1 MAFVDRVVQHPNRVR
16 LTPVSGQTNVYDM
29 TRAEGTVTT
38 AGTPLNKKNLTNEI
52 KSLISTAMAK
62 VNAAL
67 TIDASGNVRM
77 RNIQCGNVVI
87 STASHSKENV
97 KQHITFATAFT
108 EQPRVVA
115 TMRGGAPT
123 SGSISVK
130 SVTTTGFD
138 LYAYR
143 TTNTNTEIDWIAMR

>member
-16 LTPVSGQTNVYDM
+16 LTPVSGETNVYDM
-29 TRAEGTVTT
+29 TRAEGTITT
-38 AGTPLNKKNLTNEI
+38 PGTPLNKKNLTNEV
-52 KSLISTAMAK
+52 KTLISTAMAK

-67 TIDASGNVRM
+67 TIDASGNVTM

-87 STASHSKENV
+87 KTASFVKENV
-97 KQHITFATAFT
+97 RQHVTFSPAFT

-123 SGSISVK
+123 SGSVSVK
-130 SVTTTGFD
+130 AVTTTGFD
-138 LYAYR
+138 IYAYR
-143 TTNTNTEIDWIAMR
+143 TTAINTEVDWIAMI